1 MQKVLQRPYVFEAV
15 IGKRW
20 QSSVLFSVFVFLFLI
35 IFRPFGLNTLG
46 NDLFKICLAYGLT
59 TFLIMA
65 VLNLVI
71 PPLFPRY
78 FTEEKWTVGR
88 ELFWNIFN
96 IALIGLGNALYNNFV
111 FSENINLKTI
121 LLVEAYTLAVGV
133 FPISATIFIK
143 EFRLKK
149 KYETKSAEINHEL
162 THHPADLVESPRT
175 ITLNSENAN
184 ESLQILIEQLIY
196 IQSADNYLEVYYLE
210 KATVLKK
217 LMRGTLKAVSES
229 LVQYPE
235 LFRCHKSYL
244 VNLNKVTRVS
254 GNAQGYKLALSDCEN
269 LIPVSRQLNSEIK
282 NRLTTAP

>member
-1 MQKVLQRPYVFEAV
+1 MQKVLQRPYVFEAA
-15 IGKRW
+15 IDKRW

-46 NDLFKICLAYGLT
+46 ADLFKICLGYGLT

-111 FSENINLKTI
+111 FSERVDLKTI
-121 LLVEAYTLAVGV
+121 LLVESYTLAVGV

-143 EFRLKK
+143 EFRLNQ
-149 KYETKSAEINHEL
+149 KYKTKSAEINHEL
-162 THHPADLVESPRT
+162 KNHPVDLVESPKT
-175 ITLNSENAN
+175 IILNSETAN
-184 ESLQILIEQLIY
+184 ESLQIQIEQLIY

-210 KATVLKK
+210 KQTVLKK

-254 GNAQGYKLALSDCEN
+254 GNAQGYKLALSACEN